1 MTRVIGD
8 AGGGIVDVVHQRAF
22 TRLSLE
28 SAEVDLVIEA
38 RGLEH
43 VREILE
49 ALRGAGYA
57 VVSV

>member
-22 TRLSLE
+22 TQLSLE
-28 SAEVDLVIEA
+28 SAEVDLAIQA

-49 ALRGAGYA
+49 ALRSEGYA
-57 VVSV
+57 AVLV